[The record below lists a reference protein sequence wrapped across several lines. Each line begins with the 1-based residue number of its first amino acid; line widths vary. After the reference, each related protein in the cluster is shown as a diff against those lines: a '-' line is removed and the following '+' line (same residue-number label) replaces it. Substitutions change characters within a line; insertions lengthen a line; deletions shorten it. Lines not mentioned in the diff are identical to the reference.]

1 MSGLPTSAGLFRSQ
15 KGELLILM
23 KQRLSYFCRDNA
35 WFLLTSVAALV
46 FGFCILVIYGK
57 ADSHILL
64 NSFHTPALD
73 IFFKHFTELG
83 GGLPSYIGAAI
94 LLVSLR
100 GGLFVLL
107 AQLINL
113 LLTHAIKIPVGAPRP
128 VTYFHDMGLQLPPTV
143 EGVDLHITDSFPS
156 GHTSAAFAFC
166 LCLSAM
172 LPKRWQ
178 PLGCVLSLLACLGGY
193 SRVYLS
199 QHFLEDIL
207 FGAIIGI
214 ISATITYLLL
224 YQTDK
229 IPNQGIVCILR
240 ERKKNRKRQ

>member
-1 MSGLPTSAGLFRSQ
+1 MSCLPTSASLLRSQ
-15 KGELLILM
+15 KRELLILM
-23 KQRLSYFCRDNA
+23 RQRLLYFCRDNA
-35 WFLLTSVAALV
+35 WFLLTTVAALV
-46 FGFCILVIYGK
+46 FGFCILAIYGK
-57 ADSHILL
+57 TDSHILL
-64 NSFHTPALD
+64 NSIHTPALD

-94 LLVSLR
+94 LLISLR

-128 VTYFHDMGLQLPPTV
+128 VTYFHDLGLQMPPTV

-178 PLGCVLSLLACLGGY
+178 PLGCILSLLACLGGY

-207 FGAIIGI
+207 LGAVIGI
-214 ISATITYLLL
+214 ISATIIYLLL
-224 YQTDK
+224 YRTDK
-229 IPNQGIVCILR
+229 IPNQGIVCLIR
-240 ERKKNRKRQ
+240 ERSNRRKK